1 MYFPEYVLKNYLI
14 KFAEIEFTKLIISYD
29 NLYYTTYEDQA
40 ARTVSRIIG
49 EIGGQ
54 LSNFFVF

>member
-14 KFAEIEFTKLIISYD
+14 KFAEIEFTKLIASYD
-29 NLYYTTYEDQA
+29 NLYYTTYGDQA

-49 EIGGQ
+49 EIGG
-54 LSNFFVF
+54 